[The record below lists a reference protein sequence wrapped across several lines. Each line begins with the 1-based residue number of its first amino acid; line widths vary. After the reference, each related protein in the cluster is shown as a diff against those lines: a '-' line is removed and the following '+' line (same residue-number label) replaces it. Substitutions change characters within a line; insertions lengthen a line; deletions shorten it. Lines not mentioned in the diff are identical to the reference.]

1 MPMPENLHGYH
12 VHIYFDDAT
21 KARAIELQNALAE
34 RFKARRS
41 PDNFVGIAGP
51 HPIAQMSVIFSKD
64 TLTADVVPWLMFNR
78 QGLAIL
84 IHPLADDEVEDHTTH
99 AVWLGKPVE
108 LLTDK
113 LKHGPMTVPE
123 LMPN

>member
-1 MPMPENLHGYH
+1 MSMPANLHGYH
-12 VHIYFDDAT
+12 VHIYFDEAT
-21 KARAIELQNALAE
+21 KARATELQNALVE

-41 PDNFVGIAGP
+41 PAEFIGIAGP

-64 TLTADVVPWLMFNR
+64 ALTADVVPWLMFNH
-78 QGLAIL
+78 QGLAVL

-113 LKHGPMTVPE
+113 LKRGPMTVPE
-123 LMPN
+123 LMP